1 MGSTVPSASCKQAGM
16 WNIVFIICL
25 AAATAEVAQ
34 NNRTSRQERQEREE
48 RVLSVFNGV
57 TFPNSACGA
66 SNGYNGTCYTSS
78 ECTSK
83 GGTASGTCAS
93 SFGVCC
99 VFSIACGGTSSA
111 NNSYAIISSYSVSSD
126 ADPCTYT
133 FCKTNTDV
141 CKLRIDF
148 DTMVLANPEILPFL
162 NLRFINFFSISCP
175 RSARMKDRQWFVV

>member
-1 MGSTVPSASCKQAGM
+1 M
-16 WNIVFIICL
+16 WYLVFIICL

-34 NNRTSRQERQEREE
+34 KNATSRQERQEREE
-48 RVLSVFNGV
+48 RVLSVFNVV

-66 SNGYNGTCYTSS
+66 SNGYNGTCYTSSGRNKNSFSFSTSPDCS

-126 ADPCTYT
+126 ADPCTYRA
-133 FCKTNTDV
+133 V
-141 CKLRIDF
+141 MRYF
-148 DTMVLANPEILPFL
+148 D
-162 NLRFINFFSISCP
+162 RH
-175 RSARMKDRQWFVV
+175 